1 MRKYG
6 SCFMPLLLA
15 PILVILVLSGCSGP
29 YSRGPVAAKEEQP
42 VRVQSVRVAPQTIP
56 EVIAATGELIAEE
69 QATIGVRVPGRLV
82 KLHVDLGS
90 AVQTGQTL
98 ADVDPT
104 DYNFRVQQAEALVT
118 QTR

>member
-1 MRKYG
+1 MW
-6 SCFMPLLLA
+6 LLLA
-15 PILVILVLSGCSGP
+15 PVLLFLILSGCSGP

-42 VRVQSVRVAPQTIP
+42 VRVQSTRVIPQTIP
-56 EVIAATGELIAEE
+56 EVVAVTGELIAEE

-82 KLHVDLGS
+82 RLHVDLGS
-90 AVQTGQTL
+90 SVRAGQTL

-118 QTR
+118 Q